1 MHGAPQQPQ
10 QGGGL
15 LATSC
20 LAVSIT
26 GLLPES
32 IQQKGVVGSLVSSLG
47 GALKGSPGGWNSS
60 GERGTPLESC
70 FQMTIGQEDAKK
82 ATCTTAPDRELEAAD
97 QRRA

>member
-20 LAVSIT
+20 LAVSIM
-26 GLLPES
+26 GLLPER

-47 GALKGSPGGWNSS
+47 GALKGSPGAPSQQLPPQQPAGVPRSPLLFQPPPAANMADAGMLSQLF
-60 GERGTPLESC
+60 GGGTP
-70 FQMTIGQEDAKK
+70 A
-82 ATCTTAPDRELEAAD
+82 
-97 QRRA
+97 